1 MSKVRTIPFFDYPKI
16 YLSYKTDFQKIFN
29 DVCSRGSY
37 ILQKDLSQFENA
49 LSKYSKIKYSL
60 GVADGTNAL
69 LLGLSTQNIRKSDQ
83 IIIAS
88 HTYIATAAAIKMSGA
103 TPVFADIQEDFMI
116 SPTSIEEQ
124 INKNT
129 KGIMI
134 TQLNGR
140 CCDMDQILK
149 ITSKYNLKLYED
161 SAQGIGSKYNG
172 VSAGSFGEFGTFS
185 FYPAKTLGSFGD
197 GGALITNNK
206 KIYEK
211 VYQFRDHGRDNLGN
225 VVSWGTNSRLDNL
238 QAAFLKFKLKK
249 LNNDINYRRK
259 IASIYFSE
267 LKNIDGINLPPN
279 LEKNKKYFDTFQNFE
294 VEFQKRDKLKD
305 FLYKNGVRTI
315 IQWNGSPVHH
325 FKKLGFGK
333 NKFTHLKRTDL
344 FFKRC
349 LLLPMN
355 PFLKEED
362 IYYICKKI
370 REFYRE

>member
-1 MSKVRTIPFFDYPKI
+1 MSKSQSIPFFNYPKL
-16 YLSYKTDFQKIFN
+16 YSSYKDDFQKIFD
-29 DVCSRGSY
+29 DVCSRGSF
-37 ILQKDLSQFENA
+37 ILQKDLSLFEKA

-69 LLGLSTQNIRKSDQ
+69 LLGLNTQNIKKGDQ

-124 INKNT
+124 INKKT

-140 CCDMDQILK
+140 CCNMDKILK
-149 ITSKYNLKLYED
+149 IISKYNLKLYED
-161 SAQGIGSKYNG
+161 SAQGIGSKYDG
-172 VSAGSFGEFGTFS
+172 ASAGSFGEFGTFS

-197 GGALITNNK
+197 GGAFLTNNK
-206 KIYEK
+206 KIYNQ
-211 VYQFRDHGRDNLGN
+211 VYQFRDHGRDNSGN

-249 LNNDINYRRK
+249 LNKDIDYRRK
-259 IASIYFSE
+259 IASIYCNE
-267 LKNIDGINLPPN
+267 LKHLDGVNLPPHP
-279 LEKNKKYFDTFQNFE
+279 EKSGKYFDTFQNFE
-294 VEFQKRDKLKD
+294 VEFQKRDKLRD
-305 FLYKNGVRTI
+305 FLNKNGVRTI

-333 NKFTHLKRTDL
+333 YKFKHLKRTDL

-355 PFLKEED
+355 PFLKEDE